1 LGTHRKLKNEELGAT
16 HRIQE
21 VRAAVVDLLRV
32 LRLGD
37 PVVSA
42 RQLADQDSRVRLPAL
57 RGLVSPIKPN

>member
-1 LGTHRKLKNEELGAT
+1 M
-16 HRIQE
+16 
-21 VRAAVVDLLRV
+21 RAAVVDLLRV